1 MDTNYRERM
10 SFRSALILLAALA
23 CGFSIISILISDLF
37 VAVSTACLTVL
48 YLCERRGKK
57 TISLISTASIV
68 GINVIFFVLAL
79 FTDFLFYNIAG
90 VQIIVMSLVLYVL
103 FKHNVGK
110 GKTVLALFSI
120 CLAFFALSLWLLA
133 ASYTETF
140 SPSATFEFYRLFVL
154 DLRADF
160 AEAVLALFD
169 QLEGAVM
176 TDALTEEFA
185 YSLAD
190 SIIAMLPS
198 FFVIAAVAVVGI
210 TCKIFTY
217 TVYRMTGNSRIYEW
231 KFVPHSA
238 FAYVYSVLFVL
249 YVIFTGRTDVFSIVI
264 VNLAIV
270 LMCVYAY
277 YGFGFATA
285 LLSMRHT
292 RGFAWSIIVVGF
304 IVATPI
310 TFVILSFFG
319 VAFNILYWKRKKMQI
334 GY

>member
-1 MDTNYRERM
+1 
-10 SFRSALILLAALA
+10 
-23 CGFSIISILISDLF
+23 
-37 VAVSTACLTVL
+37 
-48 YLCERRGKK
+48 
-57 TISLISTASIV
+57 
-68 GINVIFFVLAL
+68 
-79 FTDFLFYNIAG
+79 
-90 VQIIVMSLVLYVL
+90 
-103 FKHNVGK
+103 
-110 GKTVLALFSI
+110 VLALFSI
-120 CLAFFALSLWLLA
+120 CLAFFALSLWLSA
-133 ASYTETF
+133 ASHTETF

-160 AEAVLALFD
+160 AEAVFSLFS
-169 QLEGAVM
+169 QLEGAVQ

-185 YSLAD
+185 LSLAD

-231 KFVPHSA
+231 KFVPHSVL
-238 FAYVYSVLFVL
+238 AYVYSVLFVL
-249 YVIFTGRTDVFSIVI
+249 YVLFSGRTDAFSLII
-264 VNLAIV
+264 VNLTIV

-292 RGFAWSIIVVGF
+292 RGFAWSIIIVGI

-310 TFVILSFFG
+310 TFVVLSFFG